1 MIVSE
6 IGITV
11 TRMSRAQ
18 PGLLIL
24 LNGEIFSFWSVLYS
38 RNYTHFLRFMRSD
51 IFVSNVNLSLR
62 TLDHW
67 YRY

>member
-24 LNGEIFSFWSVLYS
+24 LNGERRDLIFTYEND
-38 RNYTHFLRFMRSD
+38 RNENDIIIFLTEY
-51 IFVSNVNLSLR
+51 VSNIF
-62 TLDHW
+62 
-67 YRY
+67 